1 MRYAVFLLSCL
12 LSSPAILAASGD
24 AAPNDRPARE
34 SRAAGP
40 CHEDLKQYCGN
51 LERGDGRIRQ
61 CIEEN
66 RAKFSPA
73 CQQDMTARHESAGQK
88 RQACEPDVQRL
99 CPGVEAG
106 GGRIMACL
114 KKHETELSPACR
126 DALPSRSRDRAP
138 R

>member
-1 MRYAVFLLSCL
+1 MRYAILLLSCL
-12 LSSPAILAASGD
+12 MFSPAMLAASGD
-24 AAPNDRPARE
+24 AAHNDRPARE

-61 CIEEN
+61 CIDEN
-66 RAKFSPA
+66 RTKFSPA
-73 CQQDMTARHESAGQK
+73 CQQDMAARHASARQK

-99 CPGVEAG
+99 CPGIEAG
-106 GGRIMACL
+106 GGRILACL
-114 KKHETELSPACR
+114 RKHDAELSPACR
-126 DALPSRSRDRAP
+126 AAMPNRSHDRSP